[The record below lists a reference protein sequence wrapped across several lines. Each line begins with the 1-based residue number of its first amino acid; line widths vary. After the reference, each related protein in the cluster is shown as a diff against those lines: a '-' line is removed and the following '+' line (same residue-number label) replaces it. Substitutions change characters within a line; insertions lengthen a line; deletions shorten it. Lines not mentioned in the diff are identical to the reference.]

1 MATLEE
7 IGAALE
13 KADAAGNVEDAR
25 ELANHYRE
33 MQAQMQE
40 PQELPSRTGG
50 DIVKDIGVTAGKIG
64 RAHV

>member
-25 ELANHYRE
+25 ELANHYCE
-33 MQAQMQE
+33 M
-40 PQELPSRTGG
+40 
-50 DIVKDIGVTAGKIG
+50 
-64 RAHV
+64 